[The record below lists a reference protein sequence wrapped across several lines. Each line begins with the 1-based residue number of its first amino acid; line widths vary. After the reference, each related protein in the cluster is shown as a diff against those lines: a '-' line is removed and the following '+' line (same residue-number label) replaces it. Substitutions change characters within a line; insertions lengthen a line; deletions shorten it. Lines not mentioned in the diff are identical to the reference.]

1 MISGRLSGR
10 AIVYSGYSGGTVTE
24 LHRVPFIEL
33 SLCVPVAQVRQPTI
47 FTVKR
52 TIPKTRD
59 FSWPATGAAE
69 VFLCRFRGFGS
80 IREAG
85 QSLPVATGR
94 FFTAWI
100 AGGMFIQRD
109 AFLSPEGGCDDH

>member
-10 AIVYSGYSGGTVTE
+10 AIVYSGYSGGTVTD

-59 FSWPATGAAE
+59 FFRQAE
-69 VFLCRFRGFGS
+69 
-80 IREAG
+80 E
-85 QSLPVATGR
+85 
-94 FFTAWI
+94 
-100 AGGMFIQRD
+100 
-109 AFLSPEGGCDDH
+109 EGGACFSLLFWRIWVYKGGRIAATLAWLLTPPGRQLLHGLLTGLASSGTLF